1 MNNMHGDQNSPANRY
16 ATTRRSGD
24 VCRYCQDNRT
34 SESSGDLNG
43 REYREVLF
51 WMLLLG
57 SWQLLASSG
66 PRTGTIG
73 GLGAA
78 TFLVFAWVNVDKL
91 TGLGLNH
98 ARWRSTPAADVLLAG
113 TCGIV
118 AGVVVFL
125 VGTLAHQN
133 MKLGHEWKLIAL
145 QVTLGPVLEEVVFRG
160 YLFAFLAWCLSR
172 MDSEEGRNRSVVG
185 IAAIMFA
192 LVHLAQPGVSWLE
205 IACITGTGTL
215 YGWIR
220 CRSGSTVAAAVSH
233 ATYNLTL
240 YATSGVVFALRK

>member
-1 MNNMHGDQNSPANRY
+1 MHGHQNSPANRLPT
-16 ATTRRSGD
+16 ARRHSD
-24 VCRYCQDNRT
+24 VRRRCQT
-34 SESSGDLNG
+34 SESRGDSNHG
-43 REYREVLF
+43 EYREVLF

-57 SWQLLASSG
+57 SWQLLASSN
-66 PRTGTIG
+66 PRTGIVG
-73 GLGAA
+73 GLGTS
-78 TFLVFAWVNVDKL
+78 TFLVYAWVNVDKL
-91 TGLGLNH
+91 TGLGLDH
-98 ARWRSTPAADVLLAG
+98 ARWQSTPPADVLLAG
-113 TCGIV
+113 ACGII

-133 MKLGHEWKLIAL
+133 MKMGHEWKLIAL
-145 QVTLGPVLEEVVFRG
+145 QVTLGPVLEEIVFRG

-172 MDSEEGRNRSVVG
+172 IGSREGRNRLIVG
-185 IAAIMFA
+185 IAAIVFA

-205 IACITGTGTL
+205 IACITCTGTL

-220 CRSGSTVAAAVSH
+220 CRSGSTVGAAVSH